1 MKILRII
8 LIILLIA
15 FVGMQFVPTRRNQ
28 SNIVPKTDFLVVN
41 NPSKN
46 VNTILQESCYDC
58 HSNNTDYPWYN
69 KMQPIAWFLEH
80 HIKEGKDEL
89 NFNEWDTYSERRKN
103 SKLNAMIHQ
112 IEDEEMPLYSYVLMH
127 RDAEISKDERQ
138 TLVAYLRILKKNHE

>member
-1 MKILRII
+1 
-8 LIILLIA
+8 
-15 FVGMQFVPTRRNQ
+15 
-28 SNIVPKTDFLVVN
+28 
-41 NPSKN
+41 
-46 VNTILQESCYDC
+46 ILQESCYDC

-69 KMQPIAWFLEH
+69 KVQPIAWFLEH

-112 IEDEEMPLYSYVLMH
+112 IEDEEMPLYSYVLMN

>member
-28 SNIVPKTDFLVVN
+28 SNIMPKTDFLVVN

-46 VNTILQESCYDC
+46 VSDILQESCYDC